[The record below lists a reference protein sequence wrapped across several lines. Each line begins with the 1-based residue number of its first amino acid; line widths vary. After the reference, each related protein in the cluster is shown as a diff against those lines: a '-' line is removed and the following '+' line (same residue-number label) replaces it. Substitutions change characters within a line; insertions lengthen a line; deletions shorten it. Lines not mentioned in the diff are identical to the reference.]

1 MDNMDQTIGGY
12 NCKMATNRWPLA
24 LFFNMMDVVASAAF
38 VMHDKF
44 GQVKWNDRRQAD
56 RSMGQRIQLLEDSF
70 NTSFF
75 EFKLK

>member
-1 MDNMDQTIGGY
+1 MDQTIGGY

-44 GQVKWNDRRQAD
+44 GQVK
-56 RSMGQRIQLLEDSF
+56 
-70 NTSFF
+70 
-75 EFKLK
+75 